1 MKQTAH
7 TEIGAGLAGVSLAEI
22 NSSAALQARKDRKYI
37 VPRTILDELLGEHRD
52 DLRVLVIGGTRTFQ
66 YESVY
71 FDTPDLLAYLSAAH
85 GRPNRFKVRTRTYL
99 DSGQCMLE
107 VKKRERTGMTVK
119 SRLPYQAADRS
130 RLTPEAL
137 AFLGR
142 FEAVAPFSH
151 ALSRTLTTRY
161 RRTTL
166 LEVSTASRITI
177 DTDLECVTAAGEWLT
192 LPDLVLV
199 ETKTAGGPCA
209 TDRLLWAAHYRPRKV
224 SKYCTG
230 MAAIYPD
237 LPANKWNRV
246 LKEHFCAMDGRASH
260 PATHVRV
267 PAPLSQPID
276 SPDRLTLVHA

>member
-1 MKQTAH
+1 MSQMPTC
-7 TEIGAGLAGVSLAEI
+7 ELGAGLVGVSLAEI

-37 VPRTILDELLGEHRD
+37 VPRAVLDGLLEERRD
-52 DLRVLVIGGTRTFQ
+52 DLRALVIGGARTFQ

-85 GRPNRFKVRTRTYL
+85 GRPSRFKVRTRTYV

-107 VKKRERTGMTVK
+107 VKKRDRTGMTVK
-119 SRLPYQAADRS
+119 SRLPYEVADRS

-142 FEAVAPFSH
+142 FEAVAPFTP

-166 LEVSTASRITI
+166 LEASTASRITI
-177 DTDLECVTAAGEWLT
+177 DTDLECITADGEWLT

-199 ETKTAGGPCA
+199 ETKTSGRPCA
-209 TDRLLWAAHYRPRKV
+209 TDRLLWAAHFRPRKV

-230 MAAIYPD
+230 MAALYPD

-246 LKEHFCAMDGRASH
+246 LKEHFGAMDGRATH
-260 PATHVRV
+260 PATHARV
-267 PAPLSQPID
+267 PAPPSQPID
-276 SPDRLTLVHA
+276 APDRLRLAHV